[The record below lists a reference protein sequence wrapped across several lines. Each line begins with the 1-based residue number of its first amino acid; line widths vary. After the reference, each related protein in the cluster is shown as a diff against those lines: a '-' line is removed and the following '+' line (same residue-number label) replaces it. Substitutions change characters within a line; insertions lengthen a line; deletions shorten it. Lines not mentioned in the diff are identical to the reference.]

1 MAAADDAEH
10 HDQPKQKKR
19 VDETYDSEVR
29 SELRL
34 ASGGNEQH
42 DNADDEEHQ
51 KESADQL
58 GEICRKS
65 SFLHSVTP
73 PLSLDS
79 KWVLRAAV

>member
-10 HDQPKQKKR
+10 HDQPEQEKR
-19 VDETYDSEVR
+19 VDETYDGEVR

-34 ASGGNEQH
+34 TSGGHEQRH
-42 DNADDEEHQ
+42 DARDEEHQ

-65 SFLHSVTP
+65 SFLH
-73 PLSLDS
+73 
-79 KWVLRAAV
+79 

>member
-1 MAAADDAEH
+1 MPAADDAEH
-10 HDQPKQKKR
+10 DDQPKQQKR
-19 VDETYDSEVR
+19 VDEADDREVR
-29 SELRL
+29 AELRL

-65 SFLHSVTP
+65 SFLHSVP
-73 PLSLDS
+73 SSIP
-79 KWVLRAAV
+79 